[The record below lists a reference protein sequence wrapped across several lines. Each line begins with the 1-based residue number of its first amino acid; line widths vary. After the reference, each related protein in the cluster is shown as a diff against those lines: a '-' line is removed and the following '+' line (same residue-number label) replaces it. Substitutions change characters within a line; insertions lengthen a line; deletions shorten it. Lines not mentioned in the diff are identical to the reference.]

1 MLYKKKFFNNLKKKS
16 NYFKSKEKV
25 PFISISSSSSDSNLD
40 SSNIHIKNLKHSLP
54 KFNYHSLTPSNF
66 ELNKVKILSDSI
78 NFTRNFIPINFTPNI
93 PQNSLSKSFENY
105 FFKRKNMELYDIFL
119 AKKQKKKSESFNDKK
134 YKNKNINENK
144 FENKIK
150 FLNDDKRSSEIK
162 IGQFITPKKNIIDN
176 NYFIINKDNLKKR
189 DRINNLDINYNGKNL
204 NDLFEKIE
212 VKKNKENNNNKISN
226 KNIKNINNI

>member
-1 MLYKKKFFNNLKKKS
+1 MLYKKKFFNNLKKES

-25 PFISISSSSSDSNLD
+25 PFITISSSSSDSNLD

-54 KFNYHSLTPSNF
+54 KFNYHSLSPSNF
-66 ELNKVKILSDSI
+66 ELNKVKILSGSI
-78 NFTRNFIPINFTPNI
+78 NFSRNFMPINFTPNI

-105 FFKRKNMELYDIFL
+105 SLKRKNMELYDITL
-119 AKKQKKKSESFNDKK
+119 AKRQKKKSESFNDKK
-134 YKNKNINENK
+134 YKKKNIYENK
-144 FENKIK
+144 FENINK
-150 FLNDDKRSSEIK
+150 FLNDDKKSSEIK

-189 DRINNLDINYNGKNL
+189 DRINNLNVNYNGKNL

-226 KNIKNINNI
+226 KNIININNI